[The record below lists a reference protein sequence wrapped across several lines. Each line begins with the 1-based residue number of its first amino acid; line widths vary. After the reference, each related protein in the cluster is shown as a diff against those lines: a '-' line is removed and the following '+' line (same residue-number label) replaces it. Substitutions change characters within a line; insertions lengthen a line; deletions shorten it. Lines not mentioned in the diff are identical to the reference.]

1 MEKHSQGEWRRWGL
15 VRPLRA
21 ACGVV
26 CARVCVHARTCCS
39 VWACVWKKKIV
50 DVGRIDSEGCA
61 PWGAA
66 VFVPHICHPR
76 MPQKVCVFTSV
87 CGRVCAVTIWA
98 EHQGHAWTARWASPL
113 LICPAPSPHQGRST
127 PRQGQHCHPCNTN
140 SGGRHWL
147 SIIDGSWL

>member
-1 MEKHSQGEWRRWGL
+1 MEKHSEGEWRRWGL
-15 VRPLRA
+15 VRPLRTA
-21 ACGVV
+21 WCVCVRVCSSVSACGKK
-26 CARVCVHARTCCS
+26 CRHYVCVCM
-39 VWACVWKKKIV
+39 
-50 DVGRIDSEGCA
+50 DSEGWA

-66 VFVPHICHPR
+66 VFVPHICPP
-76 MPQKVCVFTSV
+76 MMQQCVYVYLFLCVQECVCVV
-87 CGRVCAVTIWA
+87 AIWA

-127 PRQGQHCHPCNTN
+127 PRQGQYCHPRNTN